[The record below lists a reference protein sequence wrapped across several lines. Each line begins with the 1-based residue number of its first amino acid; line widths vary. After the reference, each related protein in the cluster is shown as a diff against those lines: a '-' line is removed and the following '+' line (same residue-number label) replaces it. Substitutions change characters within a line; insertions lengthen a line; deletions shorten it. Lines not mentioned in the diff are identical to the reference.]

1 MQPAVCTSADI
12 AVAMG
17 QSMNKRRAD
26 IVEFFRTDPGYATTM
41 CFEFAELYAV
51 NAYDNVETE
60 PGCWYML
67 SWPKALGIFY
77 HPEDPV
83 WLRSTGAMMTS
94 YKYKPLFVININ
106 GKDYCYFLH
115 MTGTRPAVLA
125 RKTSISPYVIEID
138 PRFARE
144 DNGSIVLTA
153 ICTSAF
159 SGNHVCTLPIQATRR
174 WKVSDICRLTKS
186 ALLVNG
192 TFVSNRQNVKV
203 VRRGVPLYGSVS
215 IWAPAWADGFSIHAI
230 RMRIT
235 KKTIIKQLVLD
246 RWFRR
251 RA

>member
-1 MQPAVCTSADI
+1 MQPAVCTYADI

-41 CFEFAELYAV
+41 CFEFAELNAV
-51 NAYDNVETE
+51 HAYDHVEEE
-60 PGCWYML
+60 PCFWYTM

-94 YKYKPLFVININ
+94 YKYKPLFVMSIN
-106 GKDYCYFLH
+106 GKEYCYFVH

-125 RKTSISPYVIEID
+125 RKTSISPFVIEID

-144 DNGSIVLTA
+144 DTGSIVLKV
-153 ICTSAF
+153 ICTSVF

-174 WKVSDICRLTKS
+174 WSVSDVCRLTKS
-186 ALLVNG
+186 ALINIG
-192 TFVSNRQNVKV
+192 TLVSNRQSVKIV
-203 VRRGVPLYGSVS
+203 LRGKPLYGSVR
-215 IWAPAWADGFSIHAI
+215 IWEPSWVDGFSSHALK
-230 RMRIT
+230 MRIT